1 MSVLHCVRVTICQCC
16 TVLELQYVSVALCQS
31 YNMSVLHCVRVT
43 ICKCYTV
50 LELQYV
56 SVTLC

>member
-1 MSVLHCVRVTICQCC
+1 ML
-16 TVLELQYVSVALCQS
+16 L
-31 YNMSVLHCVRVT
+31 LHCVRVT

-56 SVTLC
+56 NVTLCLSYNMSVLHCVRVTICQCYTVLELQYVTVTLC